1 MSSSKNLEFK
11 KTAFLNKSNSAFI
24 EEMYL
29 KFVNNDPELPDSWRK
44 YFKEV
49 GDEDDI
55 IVNEINGPSWSPSKK
70 VSINKKENFENQI
83 TEQNNDDIIKS
94 NTNSIK
100 AVAMIRSYRQRGH
113 LIAKLDPLGLLKS
126 DYLEE
131 LHPESY
137 GFKKEDYQKKIFL
150 DNVTNK
156 QYSNINEILKFLKEK
171 YCGSLGYEYMHI
183 SNPTERKWFRD
194 RVEKAD
200 DFNFTQNGKEAILN
214 KLIQAEGFE
223 KFLHTKYVGTKRFG
237 LDGGESLI
245 PALEQ
250 VIKIGGQS
258 NVKEVKIGMSHR
270 GRLNVLANVLQK
282 SYKRIFNEFAGEIS
296 SKSKDDTGDVK
307 YHLGASSNREFDG
320 NSVHVSLTDNPSH
333 LEAVNPVVLG
343 QTRAKQFF
351 HKDKDRKKVI
361 PILIHGDA
369 AFAGQGVVAECFAMS
384 GLPGHNTGGTIH
396 IIVNNQIGFT
406 TSPRFARSSP
416 YPSDIAKMVE
426 APIIHVNGDDP
437 EAVVYAARIA
447 TDFRL
452 KFNRDVVID
461 LICYRRFG
469 HNEGDEPSFTQPL
482 MYKKIRS
489 HPSTIKVYGEKL
501 VSEGSITNDYLN
513 NSIKKFKDLLD
524 DQFKNAKNYKPKIEW
539 FEGTWS
545 RYRPERGK
553 DKRGVT
559 GSDTKKLRNISDK
572 INTIP
577 SEINIHKTIMKI
589 LDNRKL
595 SVSNGKGIDW
605 STAESL
611 AFGSLLEEGYPVRL
625 VGQDSGRGTFSQRHS
640 VLRNQI
646 DNSRYIPLNN
656 ISNKQKNFE
665 IVDSFLSELAVL
677 GFEYGYSLVEPNT
690 LTIWEAQFGDFANG
704 AQVVIDQFI
713 ASGERKWSRASGLVM
728 LLPHGYEGQGP
739 EHSSARLERF
749 LQLCSNDNMQV
760 MNCTTPANYFHALR
774 RQMHRDFRKP
784 LIIMTPKSLLRHK
797 HCVSNLDDFSKKN
810 SFHRVLWDHAI
821 DPKVKG
827 FIKLK
832 KPKKI
837 EKVILCSGKV
847 YFDLL
852 EAREKLE
859 KNKDVKSYILDL
871 RNNPGGLLSQAI
883 KISDF
888 FLDNGEIVS
897 TKSRKPSENRKWF
910 AKKGDLTN
918 GKVLIVLINYGSA
931 SASEIVAGALKD
943 HKRAILLGENSY
955 GKGSVQ
961 SIIPLKNDGA
971 IRLTVAKYY
980 LPSGKSISE
989 VGVSPDIE
997 IDEGNDDF
1005 RIKTE
1010 TDNQLK
1016 YAIKLLKG

>member
-1 MSSSKNLEFK
+1 MSSKNLEFE
-11 KTAFLNKSNSAFI
+11 KTAFLTKSNSSFI
-24 EEMYL
+24 EEMYK
-29 KFVNNDPELPDSWRK
+29 KFVNGDPTLPDSWKR
-44 YFKEV
+44 YFDEI
-49 GDEDDI
+49 GDEVDI
-55 IVNEINGPSWSPSKK
+55 VVKEINGPSWSPTKK
-70 VSINKKENFENQI
+70 FSINQKQKQS
-83 TEQNNDDIIKS
+83 TESDQLSELELIKS
-94 NTNSIK
+94 NANSIK

-113 LIAKLDPLGLLKS
+113 LIAKLDPLGLLKA
-126 DYLEE
+126 DYLDE

-137 GFKKEDYQKKIFL
+137 GFQKEDYKKKIFL
-150 DNVTNK
+150 DGVTNK
-156 QYSNINEILKFLKEK
+156 QHSNINEILSFLREK
-171 YCGSLGYEYMHI
+171 YCGPLGYEYMHI

-194 RVEKAD
+194 RVEKTD
-200 DFNFTQNGKEAILN
+200 DFKFTQNGKEAILN

-250 VIKIGGQS
+250 IIKIGGQS
-258 NVKEVKIGMSHR
+258 KVKEVKIGMSHR

-282 SYKRIFNEFAGEIS
+282 SYKRIFNEFAGEINS
-296 SKSKDDTGDVK
+296 SEEESAGDVK

-351 HKDKDRKKVI
+351 HKDKERKKVI

-489 HPSTIKVYGEKL
+489 HPSPVKVYGGKL
-501 VSEGSITNDYLN
+501 VNEGSISNDYLN
-513 NSIKKFKDLLD
+513 SSIKKFKDLLNE
-524 DQFKNAKNYKPKIEW
+524 QFENAKDYKPKIEW

-545 RYRPERGK
+545 RYKPERGK

-559 GSDTKKLRNISDK
+559 GFDTKKLQQISNK

-577 SEINIHKTIMKI
+577 EEINLHKTILKI
-589 LDNRKL
+589 IDNRK
-595 SVSNGKGIDW
+595 SNVKNGTNIDW
-605 STAESL
+605 STAEAL

-640 VLRNQI
+640 VLRNQLN
-646 DNSRYIPLNN
+646 NSRYVPLNN
-656 ISNKQKNFE
+656 ISSNQRQFE
-665 IVDSFLSELAVL
+665 VVDSFLSELAVL

-690 LTIWEAQFGDFANG
+690 LTLWEAQFGDFANG

-713 ASGERKWSRASGLVM
+713 ASGERKWSRASGLVL

-784 LIIMTPKSLLRHK
+784 LVIMTPKSLLRHK
-797 HCVSNLDDFSKKN
+797 QCVSNIEDFSKEN

-821 DPKVKG
+821 DPKCKG
-827 FIKLK
+827 FLKLK
-832 KPKKI
+832 NSEKI
-837 EKVILCSGKV
+837 TKVILCSGKI
-847 YFDLL
+847 YFDLI
-852 EAREKLE
+852 EAREKLKRNDVIFFRIE
-859 KNKDVKSYILDL
+859 QLYPFPAKALSKELKPYIKNAKFYWCQEEPKNMGAWFSVRDYIQWTLDNIKANNNDISYIG
-871 RNNPGGLLSQAI
+871 R
-883 KISDF
+883 
-888 FLDNGEIVS
+888 
-897 TKSRKPSENRKWF
+897 
-910 AKKGDLTN
+910 
-918 GKVLIVLINYGSA
+918 
-931 SASEIVAGALKD
+931 
-943 HKRAILLGENSY
+943 
-955 GKGSVQ
+955 
-961 SIIPLKNDGA
+961 
-971 IRLTVAKYY
+971 
-980 LPSGKSISE
+980 
-989 VGVSPDIE
+989 SPDASPATGYAKWHISQQQE
-997 IDEGNDDF
+997 I
-1005 RIKTE
+1005 IKKVFE
-1010 TDNQLK
+1010 
-1016 YAIKLLKG
+1016 

>member
-1 MSSSKNLEFK
+1 MSSSKNLEYQ
-11 KTAFLNKSNSAFI
+11 KTSFLSKTNSSFI

-29 KFVNNDPELPDSWRK
+29 KFINQDENIPESWKK
-44 YFKEV
+44 YFEDIGEDLSIVAKEL
-49 GDEDDI
+49 
-55 IVNEINGPSWSPSKK
+55 NGPSWGSKK
-70 VSINKKENFENQI
+70 TKINLTQIQENLKYENQSFEKNQ
-83 TEQNNDDIIKS
+83 TN
-94 NTNSIK
+94 NSISEK
-100 AVAMIRSYRQRGH
+100 EISKMNGQSIRAVSMVRSYRQRGH
-113 LIAKLDPLGLLKS
+113 LIAKLDPLEMREI
-126 DYLEE
+126 DYLDE
-131 LHPESY
+131 LHPDSY
-137 GFKKEDYQKKIFL
+137 GFKKEDYNNKIYL
-150 DNVTNK
+150 DGVINK
-156 QYSNINEILKFLKEK
+156 QYSTIKEILGFLRKTYCEK
-171 YCGSLGYEYMHI
+171 IGYEYMHI
-183 SNPTERKWFRD
+183 SNPIERKWFRD
-194 RVEKAD
+194 RVEKD
-200 DFNFTQNGKEAILN
+200 ENRLQFTNNGKQAILN
-214 KLIQAEGFE
+214 KLIQADGFE
-223 KFLHTKYVGTKRFG
+223 RFLHTKYVGTKRFG

-250 VIKIGGQS
+250 IIKIGGQ
-258 NVKEVKIGMSHR
+258 NFVKEVKIGMSHR

-282 SYKRIFNEFAGEIS
+282 SYKRIFNEFAGEINS
-296 SKSKDDTGDVK
+296 SSEADTAGDVK

-351 HKDKDRKKVI
+351 HGDKERKKVI

-369 AFAGQGVVAECFAMS
+369 AFAGQGIVAECFAMS

-396 IIVNNQIGFT
+396 FIINNQIGFT

-416 YPSDIAKMVE
+416 HPSDVSKMVD

-447 TDFRL
+447 TEFRL

-461 LICYRRFG
+461 LVCYRRFG

-482 MYKKIRS
+482 MYKKIKN
-489 HPSTIKVYGEKL
+489 HPSTVKVYGNRL
-501 VSEGSITNDYLN
+501 VKENTISQENLN
-513 NSIKKFKDLLD
+513 IQIKDFKELLE

-545 RYRPERGK
+545 RYRPKKGK

-559 GSDTKKLRNISDK
+559 GYSIKDLTDISNKVHSIPEK
-572 INTIP
+572 INA
-577 SEINIHKTIMKI
+577 HKTILKI
-589 LDNRKL
+589 FKTRKDT
-595 SVSNGKGIDW
+595 VNNGDGIDW
-605 STAESL
+605 STAETL

-656 ISNKQKNFE
+656 ISGNQKNFE
-665 IVDSFLSELAVL
+665 VVDSFLSELAVL

-704 AQVVIDQFI
+704 AQVIIDQFI

-774 RQMHRDFRKP
+774 RQMHREFRKP
-784 LIIMTPKSLLRHK
+784 LVIMTPKSLLRNK
-797 HCVSNLDDFSKKN
+797 FCTSNIDDFSKNN

-821 DPKVKG
+821 DPKSNG

-832 KPKKI
+832 KDSEIK
-837 EKVILCSGKV
+837 KVILCSGKV

-852 EAREKLE
+852 VAREKLKRDDVILFRIE
-859 KNKDVKSYILDL
+859 QLYPFPVKSLVKEIKPFAKNAKFYWCQEEPKNMGAWFSVRDYI
-871 RNNPGGLLSQAI
+871 QWT
-883 KISDF
+883 
-888 FLDNGEIVS
+888 LDNI
-897 TKSRKPSENRKWF
+897 KAKNRY
-910 AKKGDLTN
+910 
-918 GKVLIVLINYGSA
+918 I
-931 SASEIVAGALKD
+931 
-943 HKRAILLGENSY
+943 SY
-955 GKGSVQ
+955 IG
-961 SIIPLKNDGA
+961 
-971 IRLTVAKYY
+971 R
-980 LPSGKSISE
+980 
-989 VGVSPDIE
+989 SPDATPATGYANRHLAQQKE
-997 IDEGNDDF
+997 IIDKIFN
-1005 RIKTE
+1005 
-1010 TDNQLK
+1010 
-1016 YAIKLLKG
+1016 